1 MSWVYW
7 GIVVSLVV
15 EVAVFFVCM
24 TVLAPNAKESPK
36 SPSSMTDTPTE
47 ELRHASVSYRQAA

>member
-15 EVAVFFVCM
+15 EVAVCFVCM
-24 TVLAPNAKESPK
+24 TVLAPNAKESHK
-36 SPSSMTDTPTE
+36 SPSSMTDTPAE